1 MARVELLTAGW
12 TEHPGAVARRGAGW
26 APVRFPALVA
36 LIEHPRGR
44 VLFDTGY
51 APRVP
56 RLLRRG
62 IDRLYGTLL
71 PVHLDPAQSVL
82 AQLHAR
88 GLDATDIDWVVLSH
102 LHADHVGGLL
112 DFPAAQVV
120 ADPAAVAHAQGLRG
134 PGRLRRGVVSGLLPG
149 DLPHRVVDPVTLPVG
164 RSGDFA
170 PLGPAHDLFGDG
182 ELLVLP
188 LPGHAPGHSSS
199 PDERNVVCHTDST
212 SPAPPGRGHPDSSPT
227 REERGSRPSAPA
239 SHKNDSHGDLPSLL
253 HHGRNTDS
261 CTCPAGFGHTDPSAE
276 AATSDE
282 RRADHHATFGCQPV
296 DTAT

>member
-62 IDRLYGTLL
+62 IDRVYGTLL

-88 GLDATDIDWVVLSH
+88 GLDAADIDWVVLSH

-112 DFPAAQVV
+112 DFPTARVV
-120 ADPAAVAHAQGLRG
+120 ADPGAVAQAQALRG
-134 PGRLRRGVVSGLLPG
+134 LGRLRRGVVGGLLPP
-149 DLPHRVVDPVTLPVG
+149 DLLRRLVDPATLPVG
-164 RSGDFA
+164 STDDWA
-170 PLGPAHDLFGDG
+170 PLGPAHDLLGDG
-182 ELLVLP
+182 ELQVLP
-188 LPGHAPGHSSS
+188 LPGHAPGHLGLAV
-199 PDERNVVCHTDST
+199 RTHV
-212 SPAPPGRGHPDSSPT
+212 PAHPELLLIGDAGWHA
-227 REERGSRPSAPA
+227 RAV
-239 SHKNDSHGDLPSLL
+239 SHGELPHPVTRIATEDPTGYRATLAQLGDLARRRPGLIVLPS
-253 HHGRNTDS
+253 HDQ
-261 CTCPAGFGHTDPSAE
+261 
-276 AATSDE
+276 AAI
-282 RRADHHATFGCQPV
+282 
-296 DTAT
+296 DTARELLA

>member
-188 LPGHAPGHSSS
+188 LPGHAPGHLGLAVRTQS
-199 PDERNVVCHTDST
+199 
-212 SPAPPGRGHPDSSPT
+212 AAHPDLLLIGDAGWHA
-227 REERGSRPSAPA
+227 RAV
-239 SHKNDSHGDLPSLL
+239 SHGDLPHPVTRIATDHPADYRQTLTRLGELARRRPGMIVVPSHDQEAIDRARELL
-253 HHGRNTDS
+253 R
-261 CTCPAGFGHTDPSAE
+261 
-276 AATSDE
+276 
-282 RRADHHATFGCQPV
+282 
-296 DTAT
+296 